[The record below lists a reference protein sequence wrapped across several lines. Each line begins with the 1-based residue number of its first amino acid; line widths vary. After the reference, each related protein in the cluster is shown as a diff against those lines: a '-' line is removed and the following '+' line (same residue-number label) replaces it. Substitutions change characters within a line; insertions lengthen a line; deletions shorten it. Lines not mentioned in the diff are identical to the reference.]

1 MPVRAEHL
9 VGRRAEIDLLTD
21 TLAGIGARTSA
32 AVAVTGEPGIGKTAL
47 LEELAA
53 RAGDSGHLVLTGSAT
68 ELERDL
74 PFSVF
79 VDALDRHVEQRAPDL
94 TARLAG
100 STRAELA
107 GLLPALSDSTVHSGM
122 PLQHERYRA
131 HRAVRELLEL
141 LGTAP
146 GLLLV
151 LDDLH
156 WADPG
161 SVELL
166 AALLRRPP
174 NAPVLMALGLRPH
187 QAPDRLSA
195 ALERAHRVGAL
206 VLVEPAALGPEES
219 RQLLG
224 PAMSESAA
232 AKVHSLSGGNPFYLK
247 QLSRSPGRGV
257 AR

>member
-9 VGRRAEIDLLTD
+9 VGRRAELGLLTD
-21 TLAGIGARTSA
+21 ALAGIGELTPAV
-32 AVAVTGEPGIGKTAL
+32 VAVTGEPGIGKTAL
-47 LEELAA
+47 LGELAA
-53 RAGDSGHLVLTGSAT
+53 GVGRSGHLVLTGSAT

-79 VDALDRHVEQRAPDL
+79 VDALDRHVEERAPDL

-141 LGTAP
+141 LATPP

-174 NAPVLMALGLRPH
+174 AAPVLMALGLRPH

-195 ALERAHRVGAL
+195 ALERAHRVGT
-206 VLVEPAALGPEES
+206 VVRVEPAALGPDES
-219 RQLLG
+219 SKRTC
-224 PAMSESAA
+224 ATSST
-232 AKVHSLSGGNPFYLK
+232 SSG
-247 QLSRSPGRGV
+247 
-257 AR
+257 

>member
-9 VGRRAEIDLLTD
+9 VGRRAELGLLTE
-21 TLAGIGARTSA
+21 TLVGIGPRTPA
-32 AVAVTGEPGIGKTAL
+32 VVAVTGEPGIGKTAL
-47 LEELAA
+47 LDELAV
-53 RAGDSGHLVLTGSAT
+53 RAGRGGHLVLTGSAT

-74 PFSVF
+74 PFSAF
-79 VDALDRHVEQRAPDL
+79 VDALDRHVEERAPDL
-94 TARLAG
+94 AAQLAG
-100 STRAELA
+100 SARAELA
-107 GLLPALSDSTVHSGM
+107 GLLPALSDSAVHSGI
-122 PLQHERYRA
+122 PLQQERYRA

-141 LGTAP
+141 LATPP

-166 AALLRRPP
+166 SALLRRPP
-174 NAPVLMALGLRPH
+174 AAPVLMALGLRPH

-195 ALERAHRVGAL
+195 ALERAHRVGTL
-206 VLVEPAALGPEES
+206 VRVEPAALGPDES

-224 PAMSESAA
+224 AA
-232 AKVHSLSGGNPFYLK
+232 ATGDAAA
-247 QLSRSPGRGV
+247 QLHR
-257 AR
+257 